1 MPTYQYRCDTEGCGA
16 IADVKDSLEPRLR
29 IEWEDGKI
37 AHYVE
42 GDHCGTMRRIYSFSY
57 ITPMPE
63 HYNMSVGK
71 VVSSNRQF
79 RNELRRSS
87 EELEERTGIPHSL
100 VPVDPADMKDFQVDD
115 SGLKETHDAMVRGG
129 TKAPT
134 GNTVWSFKPGS

>member
-1 MPTYQYRCDTEGCGA
+1 MPIYQYRCDNCGA
-16 IADVKDSLEPRLR
+16 IADVKDTLEPDRR
-29 IEWEDGKI
+29 VDWEAGKI
-37 AHYVE
+37 
-42 GDHCGTMRRIYSFSY
+42 DHIREVDTPCGTMRRIYSFSY

-79 RNELRRSS
+79 RDELRRSS